1 MYGCL
6 TLPCLNRA
14 LTLKSKV
21 QFPKLITSYALPP
34 QSSFQCPPLSL
45 RQKTGT
51 GSTSKRR
58 TYCAIEGPEKEIKCL
73 MEELEA
79 GSRNVAD
86 ISTSSFALDSESS
99 PAVFIGAVP
108 TVSKGQEES
117 FDVVTVH
124 KDGRVRRLSP
134 DLASERWNISAR
146 NFASG
151 EEVQAAFLL
160 GFDEARKSLFRKRQ
174 DIIAMILGDRLS
186 ASSEN
191 SSVLMVVTHPGQTK
205 TIVPKDAR
213 VHIYSVPTN
222 VSDGFAL
229 SDTQRL
235 RELMTVS
242 LPNFRGRELIDSTN
256 VHWSASSTGEL
267 CLSFHAGFINY
278 DLSQYSPAISSHLLL
293 DTQHFSSLLRLSPR
307 AVITANESS
316 VAVYNTH
323 YQSIQAEISVKD
335 ALAAAESADSTSA
348 PFEFVSYYSKL
359 AVAVAARDFQLF
371 AFDLESVR
379 GRDPSHRKPR
389 GNLLI
394 DAIGKGVSSESNAQR
409 PALDEDP
416 LPFLKPLGHTSKE
429 DAEQWVEIKAEL
441 DAAVQAKDSA
451 KFDNIVRTRF
461 GKPQGE
467 DGKAKKF
474 STLKEF
480 VDIERIYYLLSTIF
494 SVETVGQGP
503 TAQTKLV
510 VSFWPTET
518 VQWLIGTGRFTLS
531 NIQGALRKAALPRV
545 LPPLHRAALIHALA
559 EHRKGSTKGFLLL
572 LRSPLHLD
580 AVELV
585 TALGIILDI
594 ARSHANESDEVP
606 KTLTETPHKQSDEPA
621 TEVPRDTNNA
631 TTIAEKPT
639 QEPGSAVTNAL
650 AALNLTLTR
659 LHSQPTD
666 QVTTAIRSSL
676 SNSDTLS
683 IINHL
688 RHALATGGYT
698 SRYTETLPPIFAGS
712 RIPRLPLPAIVDVL
726 NACIDAVGP
735 SGWISA
741 AGFASGQ
748 GSEATLIADL
758 KSEISAVLAGVEEAT
773 YMKGILREFIRCCES
788 AAKMN
793 KSRSNNNDDN
803 AVAVGDA
810 GRQRGIKRKERHNG
824 AEIEIYETSYDE
836 ASGGFHDTR
845 MLPLSLRL
853 MAAGTSGSEGGASD
867 EPDKMKLLPN
877 GEVKVRSAREVSYLK
892 RKAVGKYS
900 FERIIL

>member
-1 MYGCL
+1 MKL
-6 TLPCLNRA
+6 
-14 LTLKSKV
+14 KV

-34 QSSFQCPPLSL
+34 QSSFHCPPLSL
-45 RQKTGT
+45 RQKTSS

-58 TYCAIEGPEKEIKCL
+58 TYCAIEGPEKEIKCFL
-73 MEELEA
+73 EESEV
-79 GSRNVAD
+79 GSRNAAN
-86 ISTSSFALDSESS
+86 ISTSSFAFDSES
-99 PAVFIGAVP
+99 PAVFIGAAP
-108 TVSKGQEES
+108 TVSKEKEES
-117 FDVVTVH
+117 FDVLAVH

-134 DLASERWNISAR
+134 DLKSERWNIPAR

-160 GFDEARKSLFRKRQ
+160 GFEEARKSLFRKRQ
-174 DIIAMILGDRLS
+174 DIIAMILGDRVT
-186 ASSEN
+186 ANSEN
-191 SSVLMVVTHPGQTK
+191 SSVLMVVTHPSQTK

-213 VHIYSVPTN
+213 VHLYSVPTH

-229 SDTQRL
+229 SDSQRL

-242 LPNFRGRELIDSTN
+242 LPNFQGRELIDSTHVN
-256 VHWSASSTGEL
+256 WSASSTGEL
-267 CLSFHAGFINY
+267 CLSFNAGFINY
-278 DLSQYSPAISSHLLL
+278 DLSQYSPAVSSHLLL
-293 DTQHFSSLLRLSPR
+293 DTQQFSSLLRLSPR
-307 AVITANESS
+307 GVITANDTSI
-316 VAVYNTH
+316 AVYNTQ
-323 YQSIQAEISVKD
+323 YQSVQTELSLKD
-335 ALAAAESADSTSA
+335 ALVAPETPESTNA

-359 AVAVAARDFQLF
+359 GVAVAARDFQLF

-394 DAIGKGVSSESNAQR
+394 DSIGKGVSSSGSKTQELAIH
-409 PALDEDP
+409 EDF
-416 LPFLKPLGHTSKE
+416 LPFLQPLGHTRKE
-429 DAEQWVEIKAEL
+429 DAEQWVEIKSEL
-441 DAAVQAKDSA
+441 DAAVQVKDTA
-451 KFDNIVRTRF
+451 KFDDIVKTRF
-461 GKPQGE
+461 GKSQGE

-474 STLKEF
+474 SMLKEF

-545 LPPLHRAALIHALA
+545 LPPLPPAALIQALA
-559 EHRKGSTKGFLLL
+559 DHRKGSTKGFLLL
-572 LRSPLHLD
+572 LRSALHLD
-580 AVELV
+580 AVELT

-606 KTLTETPHKQSDEPA
+606 KTLTETPHKHDESA
-621 TEVPRDTNNA
+621 MEISRDT
-631 TTIAEKPT
+631 AEKPT

-650 AALNLTLTR
+650 AALNLTLIR
-659 LHSQPTD
+659 LHSQPND
-666 QVTTAIRSSL
+666 QVSKAIRSSL

-698 SRYTETLPPIFAGS
+698 SRYTENLPPVFAGE

-726 NACIDAVGP
+726 NACIDAIGP

-748 GSEATLIADL
+748 GSEATLIADM

-773 YMKGILREFIRCCES
+773 YMKGILREFIRCCENTVKIQGMRKTDGS
-788 AAKMN
+788 TSDAA
-793 KSRSNNNDDN
+793 
-803 AVAVGDA
+803 VPP
-810 GRQRGIKRKERHNG
+810 RGIKRKERHNG

-836 ASGGFHDTR
+836 ARGGFNDTR
-845 MLPLSLRL
+845 MLPLSLKL
-853 MAAGTSGSEGGASD
+853 TSDDGVSEA
-867 EPDKMKLLPN
+867 DKTKVLPN